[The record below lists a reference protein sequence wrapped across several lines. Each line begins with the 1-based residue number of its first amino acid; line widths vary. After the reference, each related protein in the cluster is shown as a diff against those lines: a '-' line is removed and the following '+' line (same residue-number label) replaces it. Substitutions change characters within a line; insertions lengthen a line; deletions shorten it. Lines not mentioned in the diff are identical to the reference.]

1 MSAQR
6 LDPGEARRDVD
17 SGDALLV
24 CAYDDEEKCQNYA
37 LPNALLLS
45 ELSAKEKTLP
55 KDRDHFLLCLTRGG
69 DFCPAGGRIPRKR
82 FHQCLGPT
90 RRI

>member
-45 ELSAKEKTLP
+45 ELSAREKTLSN
-55 KDRDHFLLCLTRGG
+55 DREIIFYC
-69 DFCPAGGRIPRKR
+69 A
-82 FHQCLGPT
+82 
-90 RRI
+90 

>member
-55 KDRDHFLLCLTRGG
+55 KDREIIFYC
-69 DFCPAGGRIPRKR
+69 A
-82 FHQCLGPT
+82 
-90 RRI
+90 